1 MHINSVDGKYPPKDF
16 TFDHCYSDTSTQD
29 QVFQDLGV
37 PIVKNSL
44 EGYNNTIFACMLRR
58 NLYFSQFH
66 VFIF

>member
-44 EGYNNTIFACMLRR
+44 EGYNNTIFACTL
-58 NLYFSQFH
+58 
-66 VFIF
+66 